1 MSWSRLA
8 RLAVV
13 GIAGAVLARRWWR
26 PRREPL
32 RPGSWR
38 TRISTHDSFQHDRLD
53 SLGYDWSRVA
63 DPGTAPQHPFKI
75 YVPTTTE
82 DLVAVVEEARALG
95 ESPKVRGMGH
105 SSNDLV
111 LAGGGSVI
119 LTERLDRVIE
129 IDEDAM
135 TVTVQ
140 AGAVS
145 AQLDDLLAARGLGL
159 PVVGDHDE
167 ITIGGF
173 ASVGGISHASH
184 RFGMFVDQVAA
195 VEYVTWEGKVVHC
208 SPTEQPDHFYRVLA
222 GTGRH
227 GIIATMTLRI
237 IRIDKYGTVL
247 EHHQSHYRE
256 LTSFIAGSSGHI
268 HDPGDALYERGLWL
282 DFWIGGRKL
291 SIGQFS
297 LYKATAQAPAAFLRD
312 RIAHGWLHRLG
323 YVGGRLPPALDEQ
336 VKHLGFAGVLYGPR
350 FATIKNIEFF
360 TDKIIDSTVGAP
372 SRMLTLLAPVD
383 RYDELVAA
391 AHRLVSGYQERTTC
405 FAYVAFYVK
414 AVTSPYLGRSSGNDR
429 FFELIMYL
437 GVDPERFDGT
447 ILDAL
452 VSDFDD
458 LCLDHGA
465 FRYLHTLT
473 STDDRRARLDPNS
486 FDAV

>member
-1 MSWSRLA
+1 MPRKRW
-8 RLAVV
+8 AVIAAV
-13 GIAGAVLARRWWR
+13 AAGAVTTRGWWR
-26 PRREPL
+26 PRRSPL

-38 TRISTHDSFQHDRLD
+38 TRISTHDTFDHDHLD

-63 DPGTAPQHPFKI
+63 DPGVAPRHPFRI
-75 YVPTTTE
+75 YTPTTTE
-82 DLVAVVEEARALG
+82 DLVAVVTEAKALG
-95 ESPKVRGMGH
+95 EPLRIRGKGH

-111 LAGGGSVI
+111 LADGGSVV
-119 LTERLDRVIE
+119 LTDRLDRVIA
-129 IDEDAM
+129 IDEEAM

-140 AGAVS
+140 AGAIT
-145 AQLDDLLAARGLGL
+145 AKLDDLLAARGLGL

-167 ITIGGF
+167 ITVGGF

-184 RFGMFVDQVAA
+184 RFGMFVDQVTEL
-195 VEYVTWEGKVVHC
+195 EYVTWDGEVVHC
-208 SPTEQPDHFYRVLA
+208 SPTERPDHFSRVLA

-227 GIIATMTLRI
+227 GIIATMTLRV

-247 EHHQSHYRE
+247 EHDQSHYRDLE
-256 LTSFIAGSSGHI
+256 SFLTATSALI

-282 DFWIGGRKL
+282 DFWMGGRKL

-297 LYKATAQAPAAFLRD
+297 LYKATAQSPAAFLRD
-312 RIAHGWLHRLG
+312 RIGHGWLHRLG
-323 YVGGRLPPALDEQ
+323 YLGGRLPAAVDEQ
-336 VKHLGFAGVLYGPR
+336 VKHVGFAGVLYGPR

-383 RYDELVAA
+383 RYATLLAA
-391 AHRLVSGYQERTTC
+391 AHRLVSEYQERLTC

-414 AVTSPYLGRSSGNDR
+414 AVTSPYLGRSSGDDH

-437 GVDPERFDGT
+437 GVDPERFDERA
-447 ILDAL
+447 LDGL

-458 LCLDHGA
+458 LCIEHGA
-465 FRYLHTLT
+465 FRYLHTRT
-473 STDDRRARLDPNS
+473 STDTRRDKLDPN
-486 FDAV
+486 AQPAT